1 MESLDNFTDRF
12 DLIQGNRIVFRRE
25 IQKSPNGV
33 GIVGMIDDGA
43 VGFKFFIIAFPDSL
57 LKQYQGFGI
66 IQMIL
71 TVRAAS
77 QGVKSRRIQRGVHRK
92 AQGIKGA
99 IMAISHISFN
109 VFNLDAADLRSCSHK
124 IFICDVLTETDRFK
138 NTRRLIRLKG

>member
-77 QGVKSRRIQRGVHRK
+77 QGVKSRRIQRGVHGK

-124 IFICDVLTETDRFK
+124 IFICDFLTETNRFK